1 MADFDQIN
9 QSKADPRTPD
19 EIKQAHI
26 ADLVDSLMV
35 AFDSVNQLYIQKV
48 AEQIA
53 VIGTL
58 NESSINRMAILA
70 QMNEDIAAIKK
81 QLEKAL
87 QYTASHLNDVL
98 TEAFKELSGPQI
110 YEDRVVQEQPR
121 SSSLLKRIEQLARS
135 IGRQTMETF
144 RNLSNTSAITKG
156 YMEAVDKAIL
166 ATTSGLA
173 SYSEAIRDV
182 IREVGSNGM
191 KIDYGSGHTRR
202 LDSAARSN
210 VLSACNQ
217 IAQQGSDIVAEETGC
232 DCKEITV
239 HSCPAWDHAPVQGH
253 VLKNEEW
260 TKMQN
265 GEDFEDING
274 QEFDGFR
281 RPIGEWNC
289 MHFGMAFDSRY
300 QVPKY
305 TAKQLNDVLSQNEHG
320 FYWRGRHYTMYQGTQ
335 MMRRYELKI
344 REQMDIAVAA
354 KAAGDQVLQD
364 QAQIQIEKLSADYE
378 SLSRASG
385 IPMNPNRIRV
395 EGFSRY
401 DGPKHLGYSGPVNGQ
416 NLLANTGEKIMG
428 LNRRGTSEEPSQPQ
442 ANTVGGT
449 EEQWDQIRDL
459 AGKRSSEQNKTD
471 HIRDRQEERGVTD
484 KDINSTLK
492 GPLKIQPVKID
503 SDGKQSY
510 KVIGEQCT
518 VYINPETG
526 SLITTHKTGSRLVA
540 KLKKQR
546 GDNG

>member
-1 MADFDQIN
+1 
-9 QSKADPRTPD
+9 
-19 EIKQAHI
+19 
-26 ADLVDSLMV
+26 
-35 AFDSVNQLYIQKV
+35 
-48 AEQIA
+48 
-53 VIGTL
+53 
-58 NESSINRMAILA
+58 
-70 QMNEDIAAIKK
+70 
-81 QLEKAL
+81 
-87 QYTASHLNDVL
+87 
-98 TEAFKELSGPQI
+98 
-110 YEDRVVQEQPR
+110 
-121 SSSLLKRIEQLARS
+121 
-135 IGRQTMETF
+135 
-144 RNLSNTSAITKG
+144 
-156 YMEAVDKAIL
+156 
-166 ATTSGLA
+166 
-173 SYSEAIRDV
+173 
-182 IREVGSNGM
+182 
-191 KIDYGSGHTRR
+191 
-202 LDSAARSN
+202 
-210 VLSACNQ
+210 
-217 IAQQGSDIVAEETGC
+217 
-232 DCKEITV
+232 
-239 HSCPAWDHAPVQGH
+239 
-253 VLKNEEW
+253 
-260 TKMQN
+260 MQN

-354 KAAGDQVLQD
+354 EAAGDEVLQD

-442 ANTVGGT
+442 ANTVGET

-492 GPLKIQPVKID
+492 DPLKIQPVKID

>member
-26 ADLVDSLMV
+26 ADLVDSLTV

-239 HSCPAWDHAPVQGH
+239 HSCPAPDHAPVQGH

-395 EGFSRY
+395 EGFKRY
-401 DGPKHLGYSGPVNGQ
+401 TGPKHLGYSGPANGQ
-416 NLLANTGEKIMG
+416 NLLANTGEKI
-428 LNRRGTSEEPSQPQ
+428 
-442 ANTVGGT
+442 
-449 EEQWDQIRDL
+449 L
-459 AGKRSSEQNKTD
+459 AKRF
-471 HIRDRQEERGVTD
+471 
-484 KDINSTLK
+484 LF
-492 GPLKIQPVKID
+492 
-503 SDGKQSY
+503 
-510 KVIGEQCT
+510 
-518 VYINPETG
+518 
-526 SLITTHKTGSRLVA
+526 
-540 KLKKQR
+540 
-546 GDNG
+546 